1 MKVEKIVLNEAR
13 EVSLTAYL
21 LDTGGE
27 NSGISVNAR
36 QF

>member
-21 LDTGGE
+21 LDTGGRIPE
-27 NSGISVNAR
+27 YL
-36 QF
+36 

>member
-21 LDTGGE
+21 LDTGRIPE
-27 NSGISVNAR
+27 YL
-36 QF
+36 

>member
-21 LDTGGE
+21 LDTGE

>member
-21 LDTGGE
+21 LDTGE
-27 NSGISVNAR
+27 NSEYL
-36 QF
+36 